1 MHIIGTSARPDL
13 PLAVIAGAG
22 ALGMAMARRMAQNY
36 RVLLADIDAERT
48 EANAGHSRRGLAGR
62 KEAPFRNQR
71 SVAKRP
77 FDSEARLVSLIVGT
91 AHDLY

>member
-36 RVLLADIDAERT
+36 RVLLADLDIART
-48 EANAGHSRRGLAGR
+48 EANAATMRAEGCDAGGPSPLNVLSRWNRDGWIPATM
-62 KEAPFRNQR
+62 APL
-71 SVAKRP
+71 P
-77 FDSEARLVSLIVGT
+77 
-91 AHDLY
+91 